1 MAIRVWDEEPTF
13 RVHEREEPRRDR
25 VTVKS
30 MYHIPGPAGADGK
43 SAYEVWLS
51 EGNEG
56 TEDDFFRS
64 LQGPKGDTG
73 KSAYESW
80 LSQGNEGS
88 ETEFV
93 ESLQKDGTA
102 PDLLTAYMLERG

>member
-1 MAIRVWDEEPTF
+1 MAIRVWDEEPSYTV
-13 RVHEREEPRRDR
+13 RERDILHLDR
-25 VTVKS
+25 VKVKS
-30 MYHIPGPAGADGK
+30 LYHIPGPAGAEGK
-43 SAYEVWLS
+43 SAYEVWLLQ
-51 EGNEG
+51 GNEG

-64 LQGPKGDTG
+64 LQGPKGADG

-88 ETEFV
+88 EMEFV
-93 ESLQKDGTA
+93 ESLHKDGTA